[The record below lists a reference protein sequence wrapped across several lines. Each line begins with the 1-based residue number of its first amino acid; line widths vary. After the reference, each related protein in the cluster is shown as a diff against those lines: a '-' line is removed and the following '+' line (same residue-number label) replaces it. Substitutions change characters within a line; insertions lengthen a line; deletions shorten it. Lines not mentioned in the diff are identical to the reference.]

1 VTFGIVDLRE
11 RPHYADAV
19 AERIWKAFWKH
30 KDTPFAT
37 VRDGTVA
44 ILNNGQGMP
53 FALVA
58 EKDGTVCGNTLV
70 IQNDE
75 PARPEL
81 GPWVAAVWV
90 DEVMRGQG
98 VARTLI
104 DEAVRRAGDLG
115 VSKIYLVSRPAL
127 RPFYAELGWTVLE
140 EGVGKHGL
148 TLYARE
154 PAAVPS
160 RP

>member
-1 VTFGIVDLRE
+1 MG
-11 RPHYADAV
+11 
-19 AERIWKAFWKH
+19 
-30 KDTPFAT
+30 
-37 VRDGTVA
+37 
-44 ILNNGQGMP
+44 
-53 FALVA
+53 
-58 EKDGTVCGNTLV
+58 
-70 IQNDE
+70 
-75 PARPEL
+75 
-81 GPWVAAVWV
+81 AAVWV